1 MIAEKVILMT
11 ATIQKRFTLMLAPAL
26 IGLVGVWVLR
36 MLGLIDPIRPADDV
50 WAPVLFVL
58 SVVSAAAAP
67 ILIRALF
74 AHRMR
79 HQRHISENEFLRFQ
93 QIQILVVM
101 ATPYLALAAYLLA
114 VPRFYLAG
122 TGLAMLYALYYHF
135 PSQRRMG
142 FDRRI
147 FRVR

>member
-1 MIAEKVILMT
+1 
-11 ATIQKRFTLMLAPAL
+11 MLAPAL
-26 IGLVGVWVLR
+26 VGLGGVWFLR

-67 ILIRALF
+67 ILTRTLF

-79 HQRHISENEFLRFQ
+79 HRQYIPEDAFLRFQ
-93 QIQILVVM
+93 RLQILVVM
-101 ATPYLALAAYLLA
+101 ATPYLALAAYVLA

-122 TGLAMLYALYYHF
+122 TGLAMLYALYYHC
-135 PSQRRMG
+135 PTNRRLA

>member
-1 MIAEKVILMT
+1 
-11 ATIQKRFTLMLAPAL
+11 MLAPAL
-26 IGLVGVWVLR
+26 VGLGGVWCLK
-36 MLGLIDPIRPADDV
+36 MLGMIDPVRPAGDA

-58 SVVSAAAAP
+58 SVVTAGAAP
-67 ILIRALF
+67 ILIRTLF

-79 HQRHISENEFLRFQ
+79 HRHHISEEAFLRFQ
-93 QIQILVVM
+93 RFQILVVT
-101 ATPYLALAAYLLA
+101 ATPYLALAAYILA

-122 TGLAMLYALYYHF
+122 TVLAMLYALYYHY
-135 PSQRRMG
+135 PTARRLG

>member
-1 MIAEKVILMT
+1 MT
-11 ATIQKRFTLMLAPAL
+11 TTMQKRFTLMLAPAL
-26 IGLVGVWVLR
+26 VGLAGVWCSR
-36 MLGLIDPIRPADDV
+36 MLGLFGPIRPAGDR

-67 ILIRALF
+67 ILIRTLF

-79 HQRHISENEFLRFQ
+79 HRHHVSEAAFLRFQ
-93 QIQILVVM
+93 RLQLLVVM
-101 ATPYLALAAYLLA
+101 ATPYLALAAYILA

-135 PSQRRMG
+135 PTARRLV

>member
-1 MIAEKVILMT
+1 MT
-11 ATIQKRFTLMLAPAL
+11 ATMQKRFTLMLAPAL

-67 ILIRALF
+67 ILIRTLF

-79 HQRHISENEFLRFQ
+79 NRHHIPENVFLRFQ
-93 QIQILVVM
+93 RLQILVVM
-101 ATPYLALAAYLLA
+101 ATPYLALAAYVLA

-122 TGLAMLYALYYHF
+122 TVLAMLYALYYHY
-135 PSQRRMG
+135 PTTRRLV

>member
-11 ATIQKRFTLMLAPAL
+11 ATIQKRFILMLVPAL
-26 IGLVGVWVLR
+26 VGLGGVWVLR
-36 MLGLIDPIRPADDV
+36 MLDLIGPIQPAGDR

-67 ILIRALF
+67 ILIRTLF

-79 HQRHISENEFLRFQ
+79 HRHHIPEDAFLRFQ

-101 ATPYLALAAYLLA
+101 ATPYLALAAYVLA

-135 PSQRRMG
+135 PSQRRLG
-142 FDRRI
+142 FDRRV